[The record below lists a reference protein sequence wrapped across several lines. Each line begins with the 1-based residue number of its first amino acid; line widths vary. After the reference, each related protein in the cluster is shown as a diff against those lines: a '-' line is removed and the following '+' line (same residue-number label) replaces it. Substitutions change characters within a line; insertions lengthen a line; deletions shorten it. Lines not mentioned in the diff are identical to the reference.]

1 MPGSAS
7 YAAPSGME
15 GHRSNTIDIKSF
27 IDERQISAFQWFLV
41 AMCFFVVVA
50 DGMDVAIMGFVTP
63 SILQEWD
70 ISRPAFGIVISAAPF
85 GLVIGALVAGPS
97 SDRFGRKI
105 VLVVSVFL
113 FGALTLATAYA
124 SSPTE
129 MAVLRLLAGMGMGA
143 AMPNA
148 STLLSE
154 YAPQRRRSLMITIMF
169 TGFNLG
175 SAAIGFAAAYLIP
188 LHGWRSV
195 LIVGGTVPLL
205 LLPVLILFL
214 PESARLLALR
224 GAGPGKIAATLGRVT
239 GHRFSGNETFV
250 SNEPPL
256 QTRKPIGVLFSPA
269 YGMTTLSLW
278 VTYFMGLL
286 VIYLL
291 TGWLPTLMK
300 DAGLTI
306 ETAANVTAM
315 FQIGGTIGAIIVGW
329 AMDRARPAFVIGA
342 AYLCG
347 GACILALSL
356 LSVLSSALALL
367 VFSAGFC
374 MSGAQTGLNAYAP
387 GCYPTV
393 ARATGVSWMLGV
405 GRFGSILGSAVGGAL
420 LGLGW
425 GFSAIL
431 SMLAV
436 PAVCAAVAILL
447 TQLGRTG
454 EVSKEAAAH

>member
-129 MAVLRLLAGMGMGA
+129 MAILRLLAGMGMGA

-454 EVSKEAAAH
+454 EVTKEAAAH

>member
-1 MPGSAS
+1 LQS
-7 YAAPSGME
+7 YSPSGP
-15 GHRSNTIDIKSF
+15 IDIKAF
-27 IDERQISAFQWFLV
+27 IDHRPIAAYQWFLV
-41 AMCFFVVVA
+41 AMCFLVVVA

-63 SILQEWD
+63 SILQEWN

-105 VLVVSVFL
+105 VLIVSVFL
-113 FGALTLATAYA
+113 FGIFTLLAAYA

-129 MAVLRLLAGMGMGA
+129 MAILRLLAGMGMGA

-148 STLLSE
+148 STLLAE

-175 SAAIGFAAAYLIP
+175 SAAIGFAAGYLIP

-195 LIVGGTVPLL
+195 LLLGGVVPLL
-205 LLPVLILFL
+205 LVPILVLFL
-214 PESARLLALR
+214 PESARWLALR
-224 GAGPGKIAATLGRVT
+224 GAEAKRIAQTLGRVT
-239 GHRFSGNETFV
+239 GAGLSGNETFV

-256 QTRKPIGVLFSPA
+256 PTRKPIGVLFSQGYA
-269 YGMTTLSLW
+269 VTTLALW

-291 TGWLPTLMK
+291 TGWLPTLTK
-300 DAGLTI
+300 DAGLPI
-306 ETAANVTAM
+306 ATAANVTAM
-315 FQIGGTIGAIIVGW
+315 FQVGGTIGAIVVGW
-329 AMDRARPAFVIGA
+329 AMDRARPALVIGT
-342 AYLCG
+342 AYLG
-347 GACILALSL
+347 GGLFILAVSQMG
-356 LSVLSSALALL
+356 VLSSALAAL

-374 MSGAQTGLNAYAP
+374 MSGAQTGLNAFAP

-393 ARATGVSWMLGV
+393 ARATGVSWMLGM

-420 LGLGW
+420 LGMGW

-431 SMLAV
+431 TMLAV
-436 PAVCAAVAILL
+436 PAACAAVAILM
-447 TQLGRTG
+447 TQLGSAG
-454 EVSKEAAAH
+454 EAPREAAAH

>member
-1 MPGSAS
+1 V
-7 YAAPSGME
+7 
-15 GHRSNTIDIKSF
+15 DIKAF
-27 IDERQISAFQWFLV
+27 IDSRPISAFQWFLV
-41 AMCFFVVVA
+41 AMCFLVVAA

-70 ISRPAFGIVISAAPF
+70 ISRAAFGIVLSAAPF

-97 SDRFGRKI
+97 SDRVGRKP
-105 VLVVSVFL
+105 VLIASILL
-113 FGALTLATAYA
+113 FAVLTLLAAYA

-129 MAVLRLLAGMGMGA
+129 MALLRLVAGMGLGA

-148 STLLSE
+148 TTLLSE
-154 YAPQRRRSLMITIMF
+154 YAPQRRRSLMITVMF

-175 SAAIGFAAAYLIP
+175 SAVIGFAAAALIP
-188 LHGWRSV
+188 AYGWRSV
-195 LIVGGTVPLL
+195 LVLGGAAPLALVPILL
-205 LLPVLILFL
+205 LFL

-224 GAGPGKIAATLGRVT
+224 GAAAARIAATLGRVT
-239 GHRFSGNETFV
+239 GHRFAGGESFV

-256 QTRKPIGVLFSPA
+256 PTRKPIGVLFSQG
-269 YGMTTLSLW
+269 YGATTVSLW
-278 VTYFMGLL
+278 ITYFMGLL

-291 TGWLPTLMK
+291 TGWLPTIMK
-300 DAGLTI
+300 DAGLPI
-306 ETAANVTAM
+306 ATAANVTAM
-315 FQIGGTIGAIIVGW
+315 FQIGGTVGSVVVGW
-329 AMDRARPAFVIGA
+329 AMDRARPALVIAA

-347 GACILALSL
+347 GACVLALAQMG
-356 LSVLSSALALL
+356 VLSPALAAL
-367 VFSAGFC
+367 VFCAGFC

-425 GFSAIL
+425 GFGAIFTA
-431 SMLAV
+431 LAV
-436 PAVCAAVAILL
+436 PAVCAAIAIAA
-447 TQLGRTG
+447 TQFGRAGAATT
-454 EVSKEAAAH
+454 AAAH